1 MSLLRIPTPLR
12 PYTQGQKQIMVEGRT
27 VAEALQSLARQF
39 PDIEPHL
46 FDETG
51 ALRSYVNVF
60 LNDEDVRTLQGSATP
75 IGEEDR
81 IMILPSIAGG
91 AHER

>member
-1 MSLLRIPTPLR
+1 MNLLRIPTPLR
-12 PYTQGQKQIMVEGRT
+12 PYTKGQKQIPVEGRT
-27 VAEALQSLARQF
+27 VEEALQSLAREF
-39 PDIEPHL
+39 PAIEPHL

-60 LNDEDVRTLQGSATP
+60 LNDEDVRTLQGPATP

-91 AHER
+91 CP